1 MEPCPG
7 PASAPAADLPSVKK
21 SGFSKSVEMAASQ
34 SVEIMLV
41 IVASQV
47 TASY

>member
-7 PASAPAADLPSVKK
+7 PDSAPAADLPSVKK
-21 SGFSKSVEMAASQ
+21 SRFSKSVEMTVSQ
-34 SVEIMLV
+34 SVEIMHV

-47 TASY
+47 TAR